1 MSGSQLNNAQ
11 LDLFPP
17 YTINKTRSGR
27 FMVRTLEDGHGIK
40 ARVDALCEHC
50 GGRYI
55 EQESGYTMTERGVA
69 KMEAA
74 YAAAHEQF
82 PWLLDVKGS

>member
-1 MSGSQLNNAQ
+1 MSKSQPDGVQ
-11 LDLFPP
+11 LDMFPP
-17 YTINKTRSGR
+17 FEIIKTSSRR
-27 FMVRTLEDGHGIK
+27 VIVRTLEDGRGIK
-40 ARVDALCEHC
+40 PRVDALCEHC

-55 EQESGYTMTERGVA
+55 EQESGYAMTKRGVA